1 MNETCDRCGPAVQ
14 ARYRADRLGEL
25 YLCGHCAMRLWL
37 ALAAQGWSL
46 WSIGEPALTGGVRSE
61 PPPRSP
67 SEPPRVHWWK
77 H

>member
-1 MNETCDRCGPAVQ
+1 MDETCDRCGPAVQ

-25 YLCGHCAMRLWL
+25 YLCGHCAMRLWP

-46 WSIGEPALTGGVRSE
+46 WSIGEPALTGGVHSE
-61 PPPRSP
+61 PPPRSA